1 MAATPPFDS
10 IESLA
15 LSDLDGQITDYDTL
29 LLAYMTILGYSDTL
43 KDDLKDMPKG
53 KKSSGDEDP
62 AQDILNN
69 AMAQAK
75 VIEAFVLATVQQAIE
90 DSGP

>member
-1 MAATPPFDS
+1 MSVFDS
-10 IESLA
+10 TETLA
-15 LSDLDGQITDYDTL
+15 LSDLDGEINDYDTL
-29 LLAYMTILGYSDTL
+29 FLAYKTILGYDDNL
-43 KDDLKDMPKG
+43 KESLKDMPKTKG
-53 KKSSGDEDP
+53 SDKEVDP
-62 AQDILNN
+62 AQDILNQ

>member
-1 MAATPPFDS
+1 MASVPPFDS

-15 LSDLDGQITDYDTL
+15 LSDLDGVITSYETL
-29 LLAYMTILGYSDTL
+29 LLAYKTILGYTDGL
-43 KDDLKDMPKG
+43 KDELKDMPKG

-75 VIEAFVLATVQQAIE
+75 VIEAFVVATVQQAIE
-90 DSGP
+90 DSTP